1 MRRALGLLIAAAVCA
16 QGAWCAPW
24 LDEQSIRR
32 LVVMEDVAAAP
43 LLAEQIGW
51 LEPGGI
57 VVSGWERWPDQP
69 ALVCFDCH
77 GLGLPQAPRPLSFFP
92 FFALSPSCD
101 RLAHWRRPA
110 EQEQAGGQ
118 LMAVD
123 LPSRTAAPLGEPASF
138 ASAGPL
144 VMLADGTVIASYQ
157 SEGGDSVL
165 VKVSPEGAQ
174 QTLAEFGQEVCEGL
188 ALEPEGSAA
197 AGGAAA
203 VQPQRTYVLARCAGE
218 QRHCYRIDVAAG
230 VWAEVEPQRCELHD
244 PLRAGLPI
252 GVRLDSEDGLVRDV
266 GGAPARGAAAAQT
279 QGGAEEMLL
288 ATEVQAACS
297 WPGASAIIYADAGG
311 LGVVS
316 LTGRIKRHLW
326 GAQRSSGARAH
337 KLAWSPDGV
346 YVAHCYQREHT
357 GDVRRAALGTEEVK
371 VRLNLPAESR
381 IKPTD
386 RVWVAPRFR
395 FDEQGRV
402 IEPVWETLKALL
414 RVQQVA
420 QAEEGFV
427 ADTVSEGIEGGVVER
442 LTGSNRAPRGT
453 DSHVAIGDAS
463 RPPTAWVQTFTA
475 EPLPELRAWVQGETV
490 VGTLLSVVVTRR
502 RLMAPG

>member
-1 MRRALGLLIAAAVCA
+1 MRRALGLLIAGAVCA
-16 QGAWCAPW
+16 QGAWCAPR

-32 LVVMEDVAAAP
+32 LIVMEDVAAAP

-101 RLAHWRRPA
+101 RLAYWRRPT

-123 LPSRTAAPLGEPASF
+123 LPSRTAAPLGGPASF

-165 VKVSPEGAQ
+165 VKVSPEGAK

-188 ALEPEGSAA
+188 ALEPEG
-197 AGGAAA
+197 
-203 VQPQRTYVLARCAGE
+203 TYVLARCAGE

-244 PLRAGLPI
+244 PARAGLPI

-266 GGAPARGAAAAQT
+266 GGGQ
-279 QGGAEEMLL
+279 EMVL

-297 WPGASAIIYADAGG
+297 WPGANAIIYADAGG

-395 FDEQGRV
+395 FDEQGRL

-420 QAEEGFV
+420 QSEEGFV

-502 RLMAPG
+502 RLAALD